1 MKILLI
7 ALALVATL
15 ADASKVDYTGHKVI
29 RVVPQT
35 EEQLRFLLKLQE
47 ETYDFWSSPSSL
59 GKPVDI
65 RVSPQ
70 RYQYLISTLN
80 KVALNHTIR
89 FFDIGKLI
97 KEEERNVVLR
107 RALHSGRAFDFEN
120 YHRYSEIEA
129 FVNELAAT
137 NPLVSSSIIGTTY
150 EGRGII
156 MATLSTGSSA
166 TKPVMYFEC
175 AMHAREWVTPATC
188 IWMMNEVATKYGSD
202 AEITAML
209 DYADWLI
216 TPVSNPDGYEYTWT
230 TDRLWR
236 KNRTPNEGLCYG
248 TDPNRNFDAGFGGP
262 GASNN
267 ACSDT
272 YHGPSAFSTEEA
284 SAFRD
289 VLAANSGRT
298 VAAITIHSF
307 SQLWMSPYGYQTA
320 LPTDYAEMFRV
331 MEISVNALTATY
343 GTQFQYGNIADT
355 IYIASG
361 SSTDYAYM
369 AEGVVYAY
377 ALELRDT
384 GAYGF
389 ELPPDQ
395 ILVTA
400 IETFNG
406 LKAMAKEIA
415 AKSQ

>member
-1 MKILLI
+1 MAATVRPLLAARTSRKAEASSVEKADGPWYVSEQALFDAPGPPNPASKLRRVSSITKSLIRSAVFAPQAIRRPGVLVPIGIGNGSDEPISVIQHRCNLGI
-7 ALALVATL
+7 ATIFSGDLIHHP
-15 ADASKVDYTGHKVI
+15 DASGGCNPFSGVHGAFKVHQRCCITLIG
-29 RVVPQT
+29 
-35 EEQLRFLLKLQE
+35 
-47 ETYDFWSSPSSL
+47 SSL
-59 GKPVDI
+59 PFPIPMGT
-65 RVSPQ
+65 
-70 RYQYLISTLN
+70 STPGRRIACGA
-80 KVALNHTIR
+80 KTALR
-89 FFDIGKLI
+89 M
-97 KEEERNVVLR
+97 R
-107 RALHSGRAFDFEN
+107 DF
-120 YHRYSEIEA
+120 
-129 FVNELAAT
+129 VMELTLTAT
-137 NPLVSSSIIGTTY
+137 S
-150 EGRGII
+150 
-156 MATLSTGSSA
+156 
-166 TKPVMYFEC
+166 
-175 AMHAREWVTPATC
+175 
-188 IWMMNEVATKYGSD
+188 
-202 AEITAML
+202 ML
-209 DYADWLI
+209 D
-216 TPVSNPDGYEYTWT
+216 SE
-230 TDRLWR
+230 
-236 KNRTPNEGLCYG
+236 
-248 TDPNRNFDAGFGGP
+248 DP
-262 GASNN
+262 ASNN
-267 ACSDT
+267 ACSYT

-289 VLAANSGRT
+289 VLAVNSGRT

-331 MEISVNALTATY
+331 MVISVNALTATY

-415 AKSQ
+415 AKLQ